1 MAANPDPTDLT
12 EVTEIL
18 NALPI
23 GSFTGTAAHRRYVV
37 TKTLFS
43 DGRAVKLVAEELGAA
58 DYISLN
64 FYHLQSGPRLFPC
77 EMPRAKVVAFLHA
90 LRVTGQDD
98 A

>member
-23 GSFTGTAAHRRYVV
+23 GSFKGTAADRRYVV
-37 TKTLFS
+37 NKTLFS
-43 DGRAVKLVAEELGAA
+43 GGRAIKLVANELGGN

-64 FYHLQSGPRLFPC
+64 LYQLRSGPRLFPC
-77 EMPRAKVVAFLHA
+77 EMPRAKVIAFLRD
-90 LRVTGQDD
+90 LRVTGQEE

>member
-12 EVTEIL
+12 EVTAL
-18 NALPI
+18 LDALPQ
-23 GSFTGTAAHRRYVV
+23 GSFTGTAAHRRYLL

-43 DGRAVKLVAEELGAA
+43 DGRAVKLVAEELGGN

-64 FYHLQSGPRLFPC
+64 LYRLRSGPRLFPC
-77 EMPRAKVVAFLHA
+77 EMPRAKVIAFLQA